1 MELWKETAAEQLSI
15 MGFPNASFSLLR
27 EKDGITVCRVR
38 SGDRRLVLKHFAD
51 EEDRREIENYR
62 ILNRL
67 GIQTIPLIAHTDQA
81 ILLEDMESSLQY
93 RLGIPQDLDDPQ
105 VTASLAAWYR
115 KLHDT
120 GRSFVKEHG
129 SLLYDETDLITRESI
144 FFVSTQSK
152 TVSAPVWEFLR
163 QRFDD
168 VMGRI
173 RSAKRTLA
181 YNDFYYTNLIVSKDK
196 SEAFMFDY
204 NLLGKG
210 YVLSDLRNV
219 TYHMSEAAAQAF
231 LTAYGSY
238 DEDEII
244 IDRVASALTTLIFAC
259 RREEWPEWADE
270 PLDKVRSGELLQDVK
285 HLLNK

>member
-15 MGFPNASFSLLR
+15 MGLPNADCSLLR

-38 SGDRRLVLKHFAD
+38 SGDRRLVLKHFAG

-93 RLGIPQDLDDPQ
+93 RLGISQDLGDPQ

-115 KLHDT
+115 MLHDR
-120 GRSFVKEHG
+120 GRSYVKEHG
-129 SLLYDETDLITRESI
+129 SLLYDETNLITRESI
-144 FFVSTQSK
+144 SLAAIQSA
-152 TVSAPVWEFLR
+152 TESAPVWEFLR

-168 VMGRI
+168 VMASI
-173 RSAKRTLA
+173 RSAERTLT
-181 YNDFYYTNLIVSKDK
+181 YNDFYYTNLVVSKDK
-196 SEAFMFDY
+196 AEAFMFDY

-219 TYHMSEAAAQAF
+219 TYHMNDAAAQAF

-238 DEDEII
+238 NEDEIL

-270 PLDKVRSGELLQDVK
+270 PLDRVRNGELLQDIE

>member
-1 MELWKETAAEQLSI
+1 MELWQKTAGKQLSL
-15 MGFPNASFSLLR
+15 MGFPGGICSLLR

-38 SGDRRLVLKHFAD
+38 FGDRQLVLKHFSG

-81 ILLEDMESSLQY
+81 ILLEDMESSPQY
-93 RLGIPQDLDDPQ
+93 RLGIPQDLDDLQ

-115 KLHDT
+115 MLHDR
-120 GRSFVKEHG
+120 GRSYVKKYG

-144 FFVSTQSK
+144 SLTAIQSA
-152 TVSAPVWEFLR
+152 TESAPVWEFLR

-168 VMGRI
+168 VMTGI
-173 RSAKRTLA
+173 RSAERTLT
-181 YNDFYYTNLIVSKDK
+181 YNDFYYTNLVVSKDK
-196 SEAFMFDY
+196 AEAFMFDY

-219 TYHMSEAAAQAF
+219 TYHMNETAAQAF

-238 DEDEII
+238 DKDEIL
-244 IDRVASALTTLIFAC
+244 IDRVASALTSLIFAC

-270 PLDKVRSGELLQDVK
+270 PLDKVRSGELLQDVEQ
-285 HLLNK
+285 LLNK